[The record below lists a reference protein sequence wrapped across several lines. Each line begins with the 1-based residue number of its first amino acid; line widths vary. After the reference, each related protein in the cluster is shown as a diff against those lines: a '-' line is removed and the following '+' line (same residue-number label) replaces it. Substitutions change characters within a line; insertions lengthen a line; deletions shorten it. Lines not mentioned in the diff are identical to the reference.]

1 MPILSPPSTIH
12 STPTRNKTACLLLN
26 RSKARSNEN
35 KLVIY
40 FLLVFCA
47 ASCHISASPRCRF
60 SAIFLVLE
68 YRIRCLKYIAY
79 CWKPLA
85 CNLSLIV
92 GQRMQSRFRRFK
104 RCCGKILSKTFK
116 FIHSKTFV
124 DTFRKTL
131 FTSEFIYPRESRRC
145 KWKSCRWMRRPTAH
159 FENTDCS
166 LPKIILPVTN
176 LTIFST
182 DILYGLVTVA
192 KTT

>member
-1 MPILSPPSTIH
+1 MKINWLFISFWFFALLAATSQLAHLS
-12 STPTRNKTACLLLN
+12 LLPH
-26 RSKARSNEN
+26 
-35 KLVIY
+35 
-40 FLLVFCA
+40 F
-47 ASCHISASPRCRF
+47 SC
-60 SAIFLVLE
+60 VG
-68 YRIRCLKYIAY
+68 IRCLKYIAY

-131 FTSEFIYPRESRRC
+131 FTSEFIYPRESRRR

-166 LPKIILPVTN
+166 LPKIFLPVTN

-182 DILYGLVTVA
+182 DIYRA
-192 KTT
+192 Y